1 MSPGFSLYLALRGL
15 GLQSLTGNL
24 GVWGSNPGDGEQNFG
39 RGQIE
44 WRKAT
49 GNHLIYTA
57 HSLVIGLAPLDLP
70 K

>member
-1 MSPGFSLYLALRGL
+1 MDNSGAANLKLNGL

-49 GNHLIYTA
+49 GNHLIHCTL
-57 HSLVIGLAPLDLP
+57 LVIGLAPLDLP

>member
-1 MSPGFSLYLALRGL
+1 MA
-15 GLQSLTGNL
+15 LTGNL
-24 GVWGSNPGDGEQNFG
+24 GIWGLNPGDGEQNFG